1 MDNTSQLVGNV
12 MDTLSAAMEVMK
24 LIAIAL
30 QTKSDAQT
38 DNAYHQVGFVMVTPI
53 APMAPMEVL
62 SLIAIVRQTN
72 SDVVMDNASLQVHSV
87 MAILNV
93 QMEVTKFVAMVL

>member
-1 MDNTSQLVGNV
+1 MENSSQLVGNV
-12 MDTLSAAMEVMK
+12 MAPFNASMEVMK
-24 LIAIAL
+24 PIAIAL
-30 QTKSDAQT
+30 QTKSDAQM

-53 APMAPMEVL
+53 APIAPMEVL
-62 SLIAIVRQTN
+62 SLIAIVCQTN

-93 QMEVTKFVAMVL
+93 QMEVTKFVAVSK